1 MSFVT
6 CNLCRRNTNGRTV
19 YVYMSMGFCS
29 RACRDDYHLGE
40 LDKNR
45 KRQAV
50 ALMGWSKIAR
60 IVTRVDAGKAT
71 EAGEASC
78 SRPTFFTCAEEEA
91 E

>member
-1 MSFVT
+1 
-6 CNLCRRNTNGRTV
+6 
-19 YVYMSMGFCS
+19 MGFCS

-40 LDKNR
+40 QDKNR

-50 ALMGWSKIAR
+50 ALMGWSKMAR

-78 SRPTFFTCAEEEA
+78 SRPTYFTCAEEEA